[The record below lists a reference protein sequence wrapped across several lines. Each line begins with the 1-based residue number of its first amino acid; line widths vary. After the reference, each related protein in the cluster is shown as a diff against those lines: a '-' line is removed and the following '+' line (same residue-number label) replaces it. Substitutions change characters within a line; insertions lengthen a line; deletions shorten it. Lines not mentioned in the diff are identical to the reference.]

1 MTPMGSALSSSEQS
15 RGGSSPLP
23 RGFFSRVLPPPVLPP
38 RRRRRRRRASDSR
51 GSTRIRGH
59 PEITA
64 PLVTTYNVL
73 TLLLELLITVITGA

>member
-1 MTPMGSALSSSEQS
+1 
-15 RGGSSPLP
+15 LP
-23 RGFFSRVLPPPVLPP
+23 RTTEEVS
-38 RRRRRRRRASDSR
+38 
-51 GSTRIRGH
+51 